1 MELDSSNKTN
11 DNIKLVKHNPALR
24 CSFPKK
30 NEIYISRK
38 RHPKLNLQKFYFT
51 RIDKL
56 FNTFNYKEIYLYGLG
71 ACVND
76 AIRIALFTKETIP
89 SVNIKSITSDTISLY
104 DEYIS
109 KTTSERVLTSTA
121 RKTNLIKI
129 KLTKD

>member
-24 CSFPKK
+24 YSVSHK

-38 RHPKLNLQKFYFT
+38 RHPKLNLQKFYFN

-56 FNTFNYKEIYLYGLG
+56 FNTLNYKEIYLYGLG

-76 AIRIALFTKETIP
+76 AIRVALFAKETLPLI
-89 SVNIKSITSDTISLY
+89 NIKSITSDTIPLY
-104 DEYIS
+104 DEYITT
-109 KTTSERVLTSTA
+109 TTSERVSTSNT

>member
-24 CSFPKK
+24 YSVPHK

-38 RHPKLNLQKFYFT
+38 RHPKLNLQKFYFN

-56 FNTFNYKEIYLYGLG
+56 FNTLNYKEIYLYGLG

-76 AIRIALFTKETIP
+76 AIRVALFTKETLP
-89 SVNIKSITSDTISLY
+89 SINIKSITSDTIPLY
-104 DEYIS
+104 DEYITT
-109 KTTSERVLTSTA
+109 TTSERVSTSNT

>member
-24 CSFPKK
+24 YSVSHK

-38 RHPKLNLQKFYFT
+38 RHPKLNLQKFYFN

-56 FNTFNYKEIYLYGLG
+56 FNTLNYKEIYLYGLG

-76 AIRIALFTKETIP
+76 AIRVALFAKETLP
-89 SVNIKSITSDTISLY
+89 SINIKSITSDTIPLY
-104 DEYIS
+104 DEYITT
-109 KTTSERVLTSTA
+109 TTSERVSRSNT